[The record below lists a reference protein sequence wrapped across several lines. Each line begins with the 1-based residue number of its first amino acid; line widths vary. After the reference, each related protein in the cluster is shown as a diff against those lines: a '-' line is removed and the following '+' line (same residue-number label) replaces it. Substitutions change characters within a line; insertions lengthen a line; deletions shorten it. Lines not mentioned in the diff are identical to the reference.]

1 MFHMKMQMLETKPKL
16 QYTKVAAAVFK
27 KSSKIFFILKVAQ
40 HAWQKK
46 PCLKT
51 KTYQKHHR
59 NP

>member
-1 MFHMKMQMLETKPKL
+1 MQMLETKPKL